1 MPAYEMSVLF
11 SAESIDE
18 AMEYCS
24 LLEPILEIE
33 FPEDCAKFVNEMPQG
48 GSSVT
53 TPPVHQ

>member
-24 LLEPILEIE
+24 LLEPIMEIE
-33 FPEDCAKFVNEMPQG
+33 FPEDWAKFVNEMPQE
-48 GSSVT
+48 GSDGS
-53 TPPVHQ
+53 